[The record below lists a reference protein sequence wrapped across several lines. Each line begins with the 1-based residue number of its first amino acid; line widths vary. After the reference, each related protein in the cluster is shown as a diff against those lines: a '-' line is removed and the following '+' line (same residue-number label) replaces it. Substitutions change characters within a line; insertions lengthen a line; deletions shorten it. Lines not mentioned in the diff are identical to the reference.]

1 MKIFVGYYQEQFIQ
15 NKSFR
20 TFKNTYYF
28 YNDLTK
34 EKDRDF
40 ENNILISVEP
50 MAQNYQ
56 KIANESWTNTGNYL
70 SKFIINDSQA
80 CKAFVLGLR

>member
-1 MKIFVGYYQEQFIQ
+1 
-15 NKSFR
+15 
-20 TFKNTYYF
+20 
-28 YNDLTK
+28 
-34 EKDRDF
+34 
-40 ENNILISVEP
+40 

>member
-15 NKSFR
+15 NKTFR

-40 ENNILISVEP
+40 ENNVMISMEP
-50 MAQNYQ
+50 M
-56 KIANESWTNTGNYL
+56 
-70 SKFIINDSQA
+70 
-80 CKAFVLGLR
+80 V